1 MMNFFTSKN
10 THPGFV
16 FSSVLIY
23 TIHSSA
29 LEKNPQPKIFYLLNF
44 ILFLFF
50 MKIVVS

>member
-1 MMNFFTSKN
+1 MMNFLTSKN

-16 FSSVLIY
+16 FSSVVIY

-29 LEKNPQPKIFYLLNF
+29 LEKNLQPKILLNF

>member
-1 MMNFFTSKN
+1 MMNFLTSKN

-16 FSSVLIY
+16 FSSVVIY

-29 LEKNPQPKIFYLLNF
+29 LEKNPQPKILLNF